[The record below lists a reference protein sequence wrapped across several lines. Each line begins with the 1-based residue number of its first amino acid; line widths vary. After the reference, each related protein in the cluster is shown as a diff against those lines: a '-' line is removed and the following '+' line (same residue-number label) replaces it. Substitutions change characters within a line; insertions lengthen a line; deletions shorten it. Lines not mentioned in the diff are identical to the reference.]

1 MQLLSILSKLV
12 SFKSISPNDGGSIDF
27 IIDLL
32 ERKKF
37 KCEKLIYGKKNDQS
51 ETVNLY
57 AYYQRGNGPNL
68 CFAGHVDVVPSG
80 DLKIWKTN
88 PFKATIK
95 KEIIYGRGVSDMKGA
110 IASYIYAINNFLEK
124 FKNFKGT
131 LSLLLTS
138 DEEGEA
144 NFGTKQVVN
153 WLERKNIKLD
163 YCVVGEPTNP
173 NFLGEMAK
181 IGRRGSL
188 NCKLKI
194 NGKQGH
200 VGYPDRAKNPITDA
214 IKFCNELKKPLDKGN
229 KFFQPSNLE
238 ITSFDVDNK
247 VTNLIPQSAY
257 ISFNVRF
264 NDYFN
269 SKSLIELIK
278 KRLLKVGKNFA
289 LEAKVSGES
298 FYNPSKEL
306 TKHLTSSVFETTGKT
321 LSLST
326 TGGTSDARFISKI
339 CPVIEFG
346 SVGKT
351 MHQIDENVKISDLE
365 KLSEIYFGLIK
376 KIFTDK

>member
-1 MQLLSILSKLV
+1 MV
-12 SFKSISPNDGGSIDF
+12 
-27 IIDLL
+27 
-32 ERKKF
+32 KK
-37 KCEKLIYGKKNDQS
+37 KK
-51 ETVNLY
+51 
-57 AYYQRGNGPNL
+57 
-68 CFAGHVDVVPSG
+68 
-80 DLKIWKTN
+80 
-88 PFKATIK
+88 
-95 KEIIYGRGVSDMKGA
+95 
-110 IASYIYAINNFLEK
+110 
-124 FKNFKGT
+124 
-131 LSLLLTS
+131 
-138 DEEGEA
+138 
-144 NFGTKQVVN
+144 
-153 WLERKNIKLD
+153 IKLD

-200 VGYPDRAKNPITDA
+200 VGYPDRAKNPINDA

-247 VTNLIPQSAY
+247 ITKLIPQSAH
-257 ISFNVRF
+257 IAFNVRF

-278 KRLLKVGKNFA
+278 KRLRKVGKNFV
-289 LEAKVSGES
+289 LETKVSGES

-306 TKHLTSSVFETTGKT
+306 TKHLTSSVFETTGKK

-326 TGGTSDARFISKI
+326 TGGTSDARFISRI

-351 MHQIDENVKISDLE
+351 MHQIDERVKISDLE
-365 KLSEIYFGLIK
+365 KLSEIYLK
-376 KIFTDK
+376 LLRKIFTNK